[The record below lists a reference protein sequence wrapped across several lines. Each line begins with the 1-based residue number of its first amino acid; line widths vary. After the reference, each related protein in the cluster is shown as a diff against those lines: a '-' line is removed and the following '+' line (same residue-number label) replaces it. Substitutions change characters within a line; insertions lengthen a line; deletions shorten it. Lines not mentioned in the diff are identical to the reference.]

1 MKLYTNIRVTPST
14 HKSLRAEAKNLH
26 YSLDTTISFLL
37 GYYKAREKMARN
49 KDGLKGVDK

>member
-1 MKLYTNIRVTPST
+1 MKLYTNIRVTPFT

-49 KDGLKGVDK
+49 KGAFETVDK